1 MYVSLTGGKSEYSNF
16 YIIYRGKFLLCI
28 KYFLNKDE
36 EFRYFRLRFA
46 YSLIHNE
53 FLGTSSDKDNYEGLR
68 NKRKVHNLEIDF
80 SHAKKCRGLNWY
92 CG

>member
-1 MYVSLTGGKSEYSNF
+1 MCL
-16 YIIYRGKFLLCI
+16 

-53 FLGTSSDKDNYEGLR
+53 FLGTSSDKDNSEGII
-68 NKRKVHNLEIDF
+68 KGKKVHNLDTAPA
-80 SHAKKCRGLNWY
+80 HAKKWRG
-92 CG
+92 

>member
-1 MYVSLTGGKSEYSNF
+1 MYVSLTGGQSESSIF
-16 YIIYRGKFLLCI
+16 YIIYRGTLLLCL

-53 FLGTSSDKDNYEGLR
+53 FLGTSSDKDNLEGII
-68 NKRKVHNLEIDF
+68 K
-80 SHAKKCRGLNWY
+80 G
-92 CG
+92 